1 MASSKQSVLG
11 ENFSLPFKAALHED
25 NPTSLSMLGYIE
37 ITSHET
43 NNVPAGNGEKR

>member
-11 ENFSLPFKAALHED
+11 DNFSLGLAALHED

-43 NNVPAGNGEKR
+43 NNIYLYIYKKEG

>member
-1 MASSKQSVLG
+1 MASSKQSVPG
-11 ENFSLPFKAALHED
+11 DNFSLRFKAALHED